1 MELVGIAHVALPV
14 SDLAATR
21 TFYAEAL
28 GLPEARR
35 PDFGVDGYWFQLGG
49 QQIHVFPI
57 PGTEVNVFQHF
68 AVEVADVEA
77 VTSEL
82 EGRGI
87 SVRRSPHVAGAGRQV
102 FVQDPTGHQIE
113 FNQPESPAPV

>member
-14 SDLAATR
+14 TDLAT
-21 TFYAEAL
+21 THMFYAEAL
-28 GLPEARR
+28 GLPEATR
-35 PDFGVDGYWFQLGG
+35 PDFGFDGYWFQLGG

-57 PGTEVNVFQHF
+57 PGTEVNAFQHF

-77 VTSEL
+77 IAIEL

-87 SVRRSPHVAGAGRQV
+87 PVRRSGHVPGAGQQV

-113 FNQPESPAPV
+113 FNQPDGPGSS

>member
-14 SDLAATR
+14 TDLAATR
-21 TFYAEAL
+21 TFYADAL
-28 GLPEARR
+28 GLREAAR
-35 PDFGVDGYWFQLGG
+35 PDFGFDGYWFQVGA

-68 AVEVADVEA
+68 AVEVGDAEA
-77 VTSEL
+77 VATEL
-82 EGRGI
+82 ESRGI
-87 SVRRSPHVAGAGRQV
+87 AVRRSGHVPGAGRQV

-113 FNQPESPAPV
+113 FNQPDPPATA